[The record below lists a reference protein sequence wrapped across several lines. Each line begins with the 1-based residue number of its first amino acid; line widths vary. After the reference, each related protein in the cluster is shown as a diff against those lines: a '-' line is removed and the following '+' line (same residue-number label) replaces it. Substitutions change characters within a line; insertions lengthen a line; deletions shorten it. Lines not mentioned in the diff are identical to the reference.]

1 MRTQTLITAIALL
14 LLAACKSDNMT
25 HADLILNNGTILTMD
40 SSLPQAE
47 ALAVKDGK
55 LLAVGTERD
64 ILLYKGPNT
73 EMIDLDGATAMPGL
87 IEGHGHFLMLGRQK
101 LNIDLLDTRSYQ
113 DVLDSVA
120 ARAARTPEGHW
131 IQGRG
136 WHQEKWAD
144 TPATVLGFPTHQAL
158 SAISPEHPVYLDH
171 ASGHAILANARAMEL
186 AGITD
191 ATPDPP
197 GGRII
202 RDADGKAT
210 GVFEE
215 RAENMVRAALDR
227 WKAERDEATIE
238 AEWMESLRLAAAEC
252 HRYGITSFHDAAS
265 TFEDINKLKKLDREG
280 KLPIRLYLMIYEPW
294 EAMKDRLG
302 DYLLIQPEG
311 FLTVRAIKQF
321 YDGALGSRGALLL
334 EDYADEPGHRGQT
347 TLDTSDYHAM
357 VRAAI
362 AQGFQLCTH
371 AIGDRANREVLDM
384 YESIFAT
391 NPAATDP
398 RWRIEHAQHLHP
410 DDVPRFA
417 ALGVIAS
424 MQSVHCIS
432 DAPFVP
438 RRLGEAR
445 AANGAYLWRSLLDS
459 GARLMEG
466 TDVPVERIDP
476 FANIYAAVTRKVGS
490 GTPFYPAQAKSR
502 KEALEAYTQH
512 NAWGAFEEHTKGQ
525 LKTGMLADIAV
536 FDRNLLTCPEDS
548 IAGTRVRYTIVGGK
562 VGYRGKE

>member
-1 MRTQTLITAIALL
+1 MRNTSLIAIVLL
-14 LLAACKSDNMT
+14 LLTACKSDNMP
-25 HADLILNNGTILTMD
+25 HADLILTNGTILTMD
-40 SSLPQAE
+40 SSLPQGE

-55 LLAVGTERD
+55 VLAVGADSD
-64 ILLYKGPNT
+64 ILRHKGPNT
-73 EMIDLDGATAMPGL
+73 EVIDLAGATAMPGL

-120 ARAARTPEGHW
+120 ARADSTPEGHW

-144 TPATVLGFPTHQAL
+144 TPATVMGFPTHHAL
-158 SAISPEHPVYLDH
+158 SAISPDHPVYLDH
-171 ASGHAILANARAMEL
+171 ASGHAMLANARAMEL

-191 ATPDPP
+191 TTPDPP

-210 GVFEE
+210 GIFEE
-215 RAENMVRAALDR
+215 RAEDLVREALNR

-238 AEWMESLRLAAAEC
+238 AEWMESLRMAAAEC

-265 TFEDINKLKKLDREG
+265 TFEDIDKLKKLDSEG

-334 EDYADEPGHRGQT
+334 EDYADEPGHRGQV
-347 TLDTSDYHAM
+347 TLDTADYNAM
-357 VRAAI
+357 ARAAI

-371 AIGDRANREVLDM
+371 AIGDRANREVLAL
-384 YESIFAT
+384 YETLFSS
-391 NPAATDP
+391 NPDATDP

-417 ALGVIAS
+417 ALGVVAS

-445 AANGAYLWRSLLDS
+445 AASGAYLWRSLLDS
-459 GARLMEG
+459 GAMLMEG
-466 TDVPVERIDP
+466 TDVPVERMDP
-476 FANIYAAVTRKVGS
+476 FANIFAAVTRKTGS

-502 KEALEAYTQH
+502 QEALEAYTLH
-512 NAWGAFEEHTKGQ
+512 NAWGAFEEDVKGKLQ
-525 LKTGMLADIAV
+525 PGMLADIAIL
-536 FDRNLLTCPEDS
+536 DRNLLTCPEDS
-548 IAGTRVRYTIVGGK
+548 IGGTRVRYTIVGGE
-562 VGYRGKE
+562 VVYRGK